1 MNSDHNFMISTKASQ
16 ILSYH
21 LSWISKGYSFDDIL
35 AIQRKL
41 SDNNPFEEMGL
52 MQIQFYIGGSV
63 SLKKAFSKDE
73 YQHIKFLIID
83 SDELS
88 GDIAFIKNCTQ
99 LENLI
104 ISGEMITD
112 ISFLEKLVH
121 LKTIDLKENSIT
133 TLKPIL
139 HFTKLNYLRIFLGI
153 EEEVFELITNSKQ
166 CVVSYCLPNHQGCFK
181 AYWINNWVFIIDYT
195 KYSHAIK
202 ISIQALL
209 YKDFIEKGLSTT
221 SFELKK
227 MLTDKLKSNANSLL
241 RDNENILNDHYI
253 YYGNTEIVGHFQLKL

>member
-1 MNSDHNFMISTKASQ
+1 MISTKAAQ

-52 MQIQFYIGGSV
+52 MQIQFHIGGSV
-63 SLKKAFSKDE
+63 SQKISYCKDE
-73 YQHIKFLIID
+73 YQLIKYLIID

-88 GDIAFIKNCTQ
+88 GDIEFIKNCTQ

-112 ISFLEKLVH
+112 ISFLEKLIH
-121 LKTIDLKENSIT
+121 LKTIDLKENPIT

-139 HFTKLNYLRIFLGI
+139 HFTQLNYLRIFLGI
-153 EEEVFELITNSKQ
+153 EEEVFELVTNSKQ
-166 CVVSYCLPNHQGCFK
+166 CVVSYCLPNLHGCFN

-195 KYSHAIK
+195 KYSYSIK
-202 ISIQALL
+202 MSIQALL
-209 YKDFIEKGLSTT
+209 HKDFIEKGLSTR
-221 SFELKK
+221 SFQLKK
-227 MLTDKLKSNANSLL
+227 MLTDKLKSIANSLL
-241 RDNENILNDHYI
+241 SDNENIINDHYI
-253 YYGNTEIVGHFQLKL
+253 HYGNDEIEGHFQLKL

>member
-1 MNSDHNFMISTKASQ
+1 MTSTKANQ

-41 SDNNPFEEMGL
+41 SENNPFEEMGL
-52 MQIQFYIGGSV
+52 IQIQFYIGGSV
-63 SLKKAFSKDE
+63 SQKKSFSEHE
-73 YQHIKFLIID
+73 YKLMKYLIID
-83 SDELS
+83 SNELA
-88 GDIAFIKNCTQ
+88 GNVEFIKNFTQ

-112 ISFLEKLVH
+112 ISFLEKLIH
-121 LKTIDLKENSIT
+121 LKTIDLKKNPIT
-133 TLKPIL
+133 TLKPIS
-139 HFTKLNYLRIFLGI
+139 HFTQLNNLRIFLGI

-166 CVVSYCLPNHQGCFK
+166 CVVSYCLPNLQGCFK
-181 AYWINNWVFIIDYT
+181 AYWIHNWVFIIDNMKYT
-195 KYSHAIK
+195 HSIK

-209 YKDFIEKGLSTT
+209 HKDFIEKGLSTT

-241 RDNENILNDHYI
+241 SDSENILNDHFI
-253 YYGNTEIVGHFQLKL
+253 FYGNTEIEGHFQLKL

>member
-1 MNSDHNFMISTKASQ
+1 MTSAKVNQ

-52 MQIQFYIGGSV
+52 MQIQFHIGGSV
-63 SLKKAFSKDE
+63 SQKKSFNEEE
-73 YQHIKFLIID
+73 YQQIKFLIID
-83 SDELS
+83 SNELA
-88 GDIAFIKNCTQ
+88 GDTEFIRNCTQ

-104 ISGEMITD
+104 ISGEMITE
-112 ISFLEKLVH
+112 ISFLEKLNY
-121 LKTIDLKENSIT
+121 LKTIDFKENPIT

-139 HFTKLNYLRIFLGI
+139 HFTQLNYLRFSLGI
-153 EEEVFELITNSKQ
+153 EEEVIELITNSKQ
-166 CVVSYCLPNHQGCFK
+166 CVVSYCLPNLQGCFK

-195 KYSHAIK
+195 KYSNSIK
-202 ISIQALL
+202 MSIQALL
-209 YKDFIEKGLSTT
+209 HKDFIEKGLSTT

-227 MLTDKLKSNANSLL
+227 MLTEKLKSNVNSLL
-241 RDNENILNDHYI
+241 DDREIILNDHYI
-253 YYGNTEIVGHFQLKL
+253 YYGNTEIVGQFQLKI